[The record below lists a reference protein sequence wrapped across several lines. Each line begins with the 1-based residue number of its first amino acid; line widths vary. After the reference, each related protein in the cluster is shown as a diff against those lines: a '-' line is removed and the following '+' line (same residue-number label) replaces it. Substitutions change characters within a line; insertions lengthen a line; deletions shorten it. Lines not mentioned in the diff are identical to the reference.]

1 MALLKGP
8 ILSMFIVGCLT
19 FAMYDCAVK
28 AQQGIHNEATGRRAG
43 VKMLLIAA
51 GEGLGTT
58 GTLILGGVLELAL
71 VGWAVSMI
79 KNGAVNSGS
88 DD

>member
-8 ILSMFIVGCLT
+8 ILCMFIVGCLT

-28 AQQGIHNEATGRRAG
+28 ASQGIKNEATGRRAG
-43 VKMLLIAA
+43 VKMLVIAA
-51 GEGLGTT
+51 GESLGTT
-58 GTLILGGVLELAL
+58 GSLALGGVLELAL
-71 VGWAVSMI
+71 LGWAVSMVR
-79 KNGAVNSGS
+79 NGTVNS